1 MRSSISGYVKEI
13 IWDQDGMVF
22 KTNNSSL
29 VKMKTSGV
37 TVVAQQVKNPTSIH
51 EDGGLIPGLNQW
63 GLRISRCCKLCLG
76 QSCGWNRVLLWLWC
90 RPAAAARICPQP
102 GNFHMLQVLPL
113 NK

>member
-76 QSCGWNRVLLWLWC
+76 QSCGWNECCCGCGVGLQLQLGFAPSPGTSICC
-90 RPAAAARICPQP
+90 RCCP
-102 GNFHMLQVLPL
+102 
-113 NK
+113 